1 MLHHPIYA
9 GYYRFGHRSVDP
21 RKKVPGKRQSGRVL
35 LAAKDCPVLLPDRC
49 PAYISKEQYQA
60 NQTRLKD
67 NRARAEC
74 LGPADVSRYSDICRE
89 LA

>member
-1 MLHHPIYA
+1 M
-9 GYYRFGHRSVDP
+9 
-21 RKKVPGKRQSGRVL
+21 
-35 LAAKDCPVLLPDRC
+35 LLPDRC

-60 NQTRLKD
+60 NQTRLND

-74 LGPADVSRYSDICRE
+74 LGGFPVRGRALVERTVGVRALRVSDGRQLRQVIRVCVITVITLWLT